1 MRARAISDSQAGA
14 KVVRIGHA
22 IEQQQKRRTLYAIDQ
37 LGEITCQR
45 EFACPRDH
53 PLMPASADHGIQP
66 LIVGM
71 NDAHIG
77 GLGRAQQPVGEFF
90 GRHRNLTVV
99 VSAVLFGRQVR
110 LQEAGGLRRRNAVDP
125 VGLERARNQI
135 LVRSLCAREVP
146 AQRLEL
152 AALDLYALGRD
163 RRLGIAGGVA
173 LALNI
178 DVVVPFIQ
186 NLFGVQFLSKEV
198 YYISDLPSDL
208 QWGDVWGVTLIAFVL
223 ALLAT
228 IYPSWRASRVN
239 PAEALR
245 YE

>member
-1 MRARAISDSQAGA
+1 LRHELRLLAKKRYRAPGSKLGRSFSVPTLERSPRLPEVPTYAEQGFKEAVFVIQGA
-14 KVVRIGHA
+14 
-22 IEQQQKRRTLYAIDQ
+22 L
-37 LGEITCQR
+37 
-45 EFACPRDH
+45 
-53 PLMPASADHGIQP
+53 
-66 LIVGM
+66 VGF
-71 NDAHIG
+71 I
-77 GLGRAQQPVGEFF
+77 GLGM
-90 GRHRNLTVV
+90 
-99 VSAVLFGRQVR
+99 
-110 LQEAGGLRRRNAVDP
+110 
-125 VGLERARNQI
+125 
-135 LVRSLCAREVP
+135 
-146 AQRLEL
+146 
-152 AALDLYALGRD
+152 
-163 RRLGIAGGVA
+163 GIAGGVA